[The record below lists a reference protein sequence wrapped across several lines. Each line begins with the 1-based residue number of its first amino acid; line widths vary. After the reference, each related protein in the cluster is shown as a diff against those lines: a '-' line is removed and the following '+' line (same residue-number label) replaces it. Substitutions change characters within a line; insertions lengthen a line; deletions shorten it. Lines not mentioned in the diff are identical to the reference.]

1 MLKLLL
7 RSLGA
12 EECLTRK
19 CWPMDELALLSSSI
33 RWRKWGTGHIQIC
46 KQDIAGCKRWLSF
59 SQTLETRSCEFCDSN
74 PEADVE
80 QCHPRTGL

>member
-1 MLKLLL
+1 MVKLLL

-46 KQDIAGCKRWLSF
+46 KQDIAG
-59 SQTLETRSCEFCDSN
+59 
-74 PEADVE
+74 
-80 QCHPRTGL
+80 